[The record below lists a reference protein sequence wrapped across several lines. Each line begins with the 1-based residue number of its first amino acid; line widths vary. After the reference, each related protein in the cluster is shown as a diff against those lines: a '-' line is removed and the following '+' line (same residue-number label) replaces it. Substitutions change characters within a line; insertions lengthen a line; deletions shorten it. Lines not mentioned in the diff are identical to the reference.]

1 MYYVDKLCLFDTNSF
16 EWCADQFVSIYSE
29 SFFQDMLYRIVQI
42 VHRGLVRPSDGAR
55 LLHGC
60 ASILEMQLLRELP
73 GTIVAVR
80 GLRKTNDLAQGHHF
94 LVKSF
99 GVYGDI
105 VDASISPKN
114 KGFGFVRFVQP
125 QSVTALMDEYGRS
138 EIEIQDVSVSIVPV
152 S

>member
-1 MYYVDKLCLFDTNSF
+1 
-16 EWCADQFVSIYSE
+16 
-29 SFFQDMLYRIVQI
+29 MLNRVVQI
-42 VHRGLVRPSDGAR
+42 VHRGLIRPSDGAR

-60 ASILEMQLLRELP
+60 ASILDMQLLRKLP
-73 GTIVAVR
+73 STIVVVKGEFGFGCGGVVSQNQQLCLNKQPFML

-99 GVYGDI
+99 SSYGEI

-125 QSVTALMDEYGRS
+125 QSVTSLMNKFNDS
-138 EIEIQDVSVSIVPV
+138 EIEIQDVSVSIIPIG
-152 S
+152 